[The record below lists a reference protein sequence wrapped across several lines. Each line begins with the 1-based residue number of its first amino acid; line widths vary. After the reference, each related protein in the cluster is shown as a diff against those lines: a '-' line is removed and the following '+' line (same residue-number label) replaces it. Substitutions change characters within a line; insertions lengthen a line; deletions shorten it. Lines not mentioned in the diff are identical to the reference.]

1 MQTQLPIKETPRKLT
16 RGDLADINGATLIL
30 GCCTQ
35 GCCKPP
41 YVHELRLSETA
52 PS

>member
-1 MQTQLPIKETPRKLT
+1 MLTQSEAKQTVRKLT
-16 RGDLADINGATLIL
+16 RGNLANIQGAALIL

-35 GCCKPP
+35 GCCKAD
-41 YVHELRLSETA
+41 YRLELSEQA